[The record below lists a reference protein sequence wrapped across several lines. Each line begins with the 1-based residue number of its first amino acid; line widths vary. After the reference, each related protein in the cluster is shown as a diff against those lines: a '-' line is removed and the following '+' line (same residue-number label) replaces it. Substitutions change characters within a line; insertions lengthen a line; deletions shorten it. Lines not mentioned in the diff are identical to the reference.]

1 MGRRKTAEEAAW
13 LAERYPTMPNGEL
26 LDAFEREFG
35 WRTTCASLASW
46 ASDAGLRK
54 ATPRVDWEGHPE
66 YEEFLRGYI
75 PGHQEREI
83 ADAFE
88 REFGIRLTRA
98 QIKNAKTRLGVRSG
112 THGGCF
118 GPGHVPANKDRTWD
132 EMGISEESRERMR
145 AGQFRPGQLPH
156 NARDLP
162 VGSER
167 VNRDGYVE
175 VKVAERPSGRGPA
188 HDNWRP
194 KAHIVW
200 ERANGRALRPGEVV
214 VFADG
219 DRSNLD
225 PGNLVAMTRAEHN
238 VIVTRGIPYADRET
252 CETAIGIARLKMAAS
267 RASMRPRRCR
277 RCGRE
282 FAPRYER
289 QRTCDACLGRGAD
302 DRRPR

>member
-13 LAERYPTMPNGEL
+13 LAERYPTTSNAEL

-75 PGHQEREI
+75 PGHSEREI

-88 REFGIRLTRA
+88 REFGIRLTRS
-98 QIKNAKTRLGVRSG
+98 QVKNAKTRTGARSG
-112 THGGCF
+112 THGGRF
-118 GPGHVPANKDRTWD
+118 EPGQEAWNRGRPQAEWMGPEAA
-132 EMGISEESRERMR
+132 ERCR
-145 AGQFRPGQLPH
+145 ATQFRRGQLPH
-156 NARDLP
+156 NAAALP

-167 VNRDGYVE
+167 VTRDGYVE
-175 VKVAERPSGRGPA
+175 VKVADRPSGTGPA

-194 KAHIVW
+194 KAHLVW
-200 ERANGRALRPGEVV
+200 EEANGRRLRPGEVV

-219 DRSNLD
+219 DRANLD
-225 PGNLVAMTRAEHN
+225 PDNLVAMTRAEHN
-238 VIVTRGIPYADRET
+238 VIVSRGIPYADRET

-282 FAPRYER
+282 FSPRYGH
-289 QRTCDACLGRGAD
+289 QRTCDACLGREGK
-302 DRRPR
+302 

>member
-13 LAERYPTMPNGEL
+13 LAERYPTTPNAEL

-35 WRTTCASLASW
+35 WSMTRASLASW

-54 ATPRVDWEGHPE
+54 SAPRVDWEGHPE
-66 YEEFLRGYI
+66 YDEFLRGII
-75 PGHQEREI
+75 PGRVEREI
-83 ADAFE
+83 AAAFE
-88 REFGIRLTRA
+88 AEFGIRLTRA
-98 QIKNAKTRLGVRSG
+98 QVKNAKARLGVRSG

-118 GPGHVPANKDRTWD
+118 GPGHVPANKGRTWD
-132 EMGISEESRERMR
+132 EMGVPEESRERMR
-145 AGQFRPGQLPH
+145 AGQFRPGNLPR

-194 KAHIVW
+194 KAHLVW
-200 ERANGRALRPGEVV
+200 EGANGRALRPGEVV

-225 PGNLVAMTRAEHN
+225 PANLVAMTRAEHN
-238 VIVTRGIPYADRET
+238 VIVRHGISYADRGT
-252 CETAIGIARLKMAAS
+252 CETAIRIARVKMAAS
-267 RASMRPRRCR
+267 RASMRPRRCA

-282 FAPRYER
+282 FSPRFAR
-289 QRTCDACLGRGAD
+289 QRTCDACLGREGK
-302 DRRPR
+302 

>member
-13 LAERYPTMPNGEL
+13 LAGRYPTTPNAEL
-26 LDAFEREFG
+26 ADEFEREFG
-35 WRTTCASLASW
+35 WRIEPGNIACW
-46 ASDAGLRK
+46 AHGRGLRK
-54 ATPRVDWEGHPE
+54 DSGNVEWSSHPE
-66 YEEFLRGYI
+66 YDEFLRGYV

-83 ADAFE
+83 ANAFE

-98 QIKNAKTRLGVRSG
+98 QVKNAKTRLGVASG

-118 GPGHVPANKDRTWD
+118 WPGHVPANRGRTWD
-132 EMGISEESRERMR
+132 EMGVPEESRERMR
-145 AGQFRPGQLPH
+145 TGQFRPGQLPR

-175 VKVAERPSGRGPA
+175 VKVEERPSGGGPA

-200 ERANGRALRPGEVV
+200 ETANGRALRPGEVV

-238 VIVTRGIPYADRET
+238 VIVTRGIPYADRAT
-252 CETAIGIARLKMAAS
+252 CETAIRIARVKMAAS

-282 FAPRYER
+282 FSPRYGH
-289 QRTCDACLGRGAD
+289 QRTCDAWLGRGE
-302 DRRPR
+302 R

>member
-13 LAERYPTMPNGEL
+13 LAERYPTTPNAEL
-26 LDAFEREFG
+26 ADEFEREFG
-35 WRTTCASLASW
+35 WRVEPVNIACW
-46 ASDAGLRK
+46 AHDRGLRK
-54 ATPRVDWEGHPE
+54 DSGNVEWSSHPE
-66 YEEFLRGYI
+66 YDEFLRGYI
-75 PGHQEREI
+75 PGHREREI

-98 QIKNAKTRLGVRSG
+98 QVKNAKTRVGVASG
-112 THGGCF
+112 THGGRF
-118 GPGHVPANKDRTWD
+118 EPGQEAWNRGRPQAEWMPPESVERTCAT
-132 EMGISEESRERMR
+132 RF
-145 AGQFRPGQLPH
+145 QTGQLPH

-167 VNRDGYVE
+167 VSVDGYVE
-175 VKVAERPSGRGPA
+175 VKVAERPSGEGPA

-194 KAHIVW
+194 KAHLVW
-200 ERANGRALRPGEVV
+200 EGANGRALRPGEVV

-238 VIVTRGIPYADRET
+238 VIVRRGITYADRET
-252 CETAIGIARLKMAAS
+252 CETAVRIARVKMAAS

-282 FAPRYER
+282 FSPRYGR
-289 QRTCDACLGRGAD
+289 QRTCDACLGREGK
-302 DRRPR
+302 

>member
-13 LAERYPTMPNGEL
+13 LAERYPTTPNAEL
-26 LDAFEREFG
+26 LDDFEREFG
-35 WRTTCASLASW
+35 WRTTRASLASW

-54 ATPRVDWEGHPE
+54 AAPRVDWEGHPE
-66 YEEFLRGYI
+66 YDEFLRGFV

-88 REFGIRLTRA
+88 REFGIRLTRS
-98 QIKNAKTRLGVRSG
+98 QVKNAKTRLGVMSG
-112 THGGCF
+112 THGGRF
-118 GPGHVPANKDRTWD
+118 EPGQEAWNRGRPQAEWMPPESVERTRATRFAN
-132 EMGISEESRERMR
+132 
-145 AGQFRPGQLPH
+145 GQLPH
-156 NARDLP
+156 NAMDLP

-167 VNRDGYVE
+167 VTRDGYVE
-175 VKVAERPSGRGPA
+175 VKVAERPSGQGA
-188 HDNWRP
+188 SHDNWRP

-219 DRSNLD
+219 DRANLD

-238 VIVTRGIPYADRET
+238 VIVTRGIPYADRAT

-282 FAPRYER
+282 FSPRFGR
-289 QRTCDACLGRGAD
+289 QRTCDACLGMEGK
-302 DRRPR
+302 